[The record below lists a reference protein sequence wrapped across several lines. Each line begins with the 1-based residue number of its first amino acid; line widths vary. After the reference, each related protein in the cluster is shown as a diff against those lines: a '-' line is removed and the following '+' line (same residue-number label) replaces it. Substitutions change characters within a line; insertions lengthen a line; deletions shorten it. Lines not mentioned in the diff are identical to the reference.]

1 MRPIKK
7 TNHLFYD
14 KYVNKIS
21 IYTPLAGD
29 FRSKE
34 LDKLKINF
42 DQYSRLLE
50 NSKNGF
56 IEIGSW
62 NKKRISVNDVIVGFK
77 LLNLLSSEEDFA
89 VRVEGKILGIY
100 SNNDDLIECIHNI
113 DHTVVR
119 EITKPANQTIKSF
132 LLTNPNKIISKNY
145 THKFR
150 VTINPLRANS
160 QSFHEWAEK
169 IPKIKLLK
177 RTYSTEGYFYAAD
190 EKVLGLCRLF
200 LGSKIRRID
209 EMVTEEEICG

>member
-1 MRPIKK
+1 MKPIKK
-7 TNHLFYD
+7 TSHLFYD
-14 KYVNKIS
+14 KYVNKIA
-21 IYTPLAGD
+21 IYTPLAND
-29 FRSKE
+29 FRTKE

-56 IEIGSW
+56 IEIGNW
-62 NKKRISVNDVIVGFK
+62 NKKRISVGDVITGFK
-77 LLNLLSSEEDFA
+77 LLNLLDEEEDFS

-100 SNNDDLIECIHNI
+100 SNNDDLIEQIRNI
-113 DHTVVR
+113 DHSVVR

-132 LLTNPNKIISKNY
+132 LLSNPNKIISKNY

-150 VTINPLRANS
+150 VTVNPLRNNS
-160 QSFHEWAEK
+160 ENFHDWAEK

-177 RTYSTEGYFYAAD
+177 RTYKTEGYFYAAD